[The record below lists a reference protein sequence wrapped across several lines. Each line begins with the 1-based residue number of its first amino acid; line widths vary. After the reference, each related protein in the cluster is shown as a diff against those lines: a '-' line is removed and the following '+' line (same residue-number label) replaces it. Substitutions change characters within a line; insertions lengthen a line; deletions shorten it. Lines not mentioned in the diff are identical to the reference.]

1 MMQLSAVL
9 ITLNEERRLPRA
21 LESLAGVADEIL
33 VVDSGSTDRTRQIAE
48 SHGAR
53 FISHPWEGYSRQKNF
68 AASQAKFDWILSL
81 DADEVV
87 TPELAAEL
95 REIKE
100 HGPGDDAGFRMP
112 RLAFYRGRWIRHS
125 GWYPDWKLRLYDRR
139 RARWVGD
146 YVHERVA
153 ADGADD
159 ATVRDPK
166 VCDLKV
172 RTLRGDLQ
180 HFTCDSL
187 AEHFRTTDRYTTLA
201 AQEAY
206 AQSKGRGKRNG
217 RMLPRALAM
226 TIAGPPWKFFETYL
240 LRQGFR
246 DGFAGLVIACMA
258 GYYVHQ
264 KYAKLWRLAR
274 GRALATEAQRSQRNP

>member
-1 MMQLSAVL
+1 MQLSATL

-21 LESLAGVADEIL
+21 LASLSEIADEIL
-33 VVDSGSTDRTRQIAE
+33 VVDSGSADRTREIAAQ
-48 SHGAR
+48 HGAR
-53 FISHPWEGYSRQKNF
+53 VISHPWEGYARQKNF

-100 HGPGDDAGFRMP
+100 RGPESGNEAAVGFRMP
-112 RLAFYRGRWIRHS
+112 RLPWYRGRWIRHS
-125 GWYPDWKLRLYDRR
+125 GWYPDHKLRLYDRR

-146 YVHERVA
+146 YVHESVQ
-153 ADGADD
+153 ADG
-159 ATVRDPK
+159 P
-166 VCDLKV
+166 V
-172 RTLRGDLQ
+172 RTLRGDLH

-187 AEHFRTTDRYTTLA
+187 DDHFRTVDRYTTLA

-206 AQSKGRGKRNG
+206 AQSKSNRKTTGWI
-217 RMLPRALAM
+217 LSRALAM
-226 TIAGPPWKFFETYL
+226 TIAGPPWKFLETYF

-246 DGFAGLVIACMA
+246 DGLAGVIIAGMA
-258 GYYVHQ
+258 GYYVHE

-274 GRALATEAQRSQRNP
+274 QKQQNPNSKSQTPNESQ

>member
-1 MMQLSAVL
+1 MQLSATL

-21 LESLAGVADEIL
+21 LASLSEIADEIL
-33 VVDSGSTDRTRQIAE
+33 VVDSGSADRTREIAAQ
-48 SHGAR
+48 HGAR
-53 FISHPWEGYSRQKNF
+53 VISHPWEGYSRQKNF

-100 HGPGDDAGFRMP
+100 RGPESGNEAAVGFRMP
-112 RLAFYRGRWIRHS
+112 RLPWYRGRWIRHS
-125 GWYPDWKLRLYDRR
+125 GWYPDHKLRLYDRR

-146 YVHERVA
+146 YVHESVQ
-153 ADGADD
+153 ADG
-159 ATVRDPK
+159 P
-166 VCDLKV
+166 V
-172 RTLRGDLQ
+172 RTLRGDLH

-187 AEHFRTTDRYTTLA
+187 DDHFRTVDRYTTLA
-201 AQEAY
+201 AQEACE
-206 AQSKGRGKRNG
+206 QSKSNRKTTGWI
-217 RMLPRALAM
+217 LSRALAM
-226 TIAGPPWKFFETYL
+226 TIAGPPWKFLETYL

-246 DGFAGLVIACMA
+246 DGLPGLIIAAMA

-264 KYAKLWRLAR
+264 KYAKLWRLCR
-274 GRALATEAQRSQRNP
+274 GRGAEGRNASPDT

>member
-1 MMQLSAVL
+1 MQISAVL

-21 LESLAGVADEIL
+21 LESLRPVADEIL
-33 VVDSGSTDRTRQIAE
+33 VVDSGSTDRTREIAQ

-53 FISHPWEGYSRQKNF
+53 FLSHPWEGYSRQKNF

-95 REIKE
+95 RVIQEQ
-100 HGPGDDAGFRMP
+100 GPGAAAGFRMP

-125 GWYPDWKLRLYDRR
+125 GWYPDHKLRLYDRR

-146 YVHERVA
+146 YVHERVEA
-153 ADGADD
+153 ASGTD
-159 ATVRDPK
+159 AKMSATI
-166 VCDLKV
+166 

-201 AQEAY
+201 AQEAC
-206 AQSKGRGKRNG
+206 AHSKIKHRSTGRI
-217 RMLPRALAM
+217 LSLALAM
-226 TIAGPPWKFFETYL
+226 TLAGPPWKFFETYL

-246 DGFAGLVIACMA
+246 DGIAGLIIAGMA
-258 GYYVHQ
+258 GYYVHE

-274 GRALATEAQRSQRNP
+274 GHAPDTEAQRSQRNS

>member
-1 MMQLSAVL
+1 MQLSATL

-21 LESLAGVADEIL
+21 LASLSEIADEIL
-33 VVDSGSTDRTRQIAE
+33 VVDSGSADRTREIAAQ
-48 SHGAR
+48 HGAR
-53 FISHPWEGYSRQKNF
+53 VISHPWEGYARQKNF

-100 HGPGDDAGFRMP
+100 RGPESGNEAAVGFRMP
-112 RLAFYRGRWIRHS
+112 RLPWYRGRWIRHS
-125 GWYPDWKLRLYDRR
+125 GWYPDHKLRLYDRR

-146 YVHERVA
+146 YVHESVQ
-153 ADGADD
+153 ADG
-159 ATVRDPK
+159 P
-166 VCDLKV
+166 V
-172 RTLRGDLQ
+172 RTLRGDLH

-187 AEHFRTTDRYTTLA
+187 DDHFRTVDRYTTLA

-206 AQSKGRGKRNG
+206 AQSKSNSKSTARI
-217 RMLPRALAM
+217 LSRALAM
-226 TIAGPPWKFFETYL
+226 TIAGPPWKFLETYF

-246 DGFAGLVIACMA
+246 DGLAGVIIAGMA
-258 GYYVHQ
+258 GYYVHE

-274 GRALATEAQRSQRNP
+274 QKQQNPNSKSQTPNESQ

>member
-1 MMQLSAVL
+1 MQLSATL

-21 LESLAGVADEIL
+21 LASLSEIADEIL
-33 VVDSGSTDRTRQIAE
+33 VVDSGSADRTREIAAQ
-48 SHGAR
+48 HGAR
-53 FISHPWEGYSRQKNF
+53 VISHPWEGYARQKNF

-100 HGPGDDAGFRMP
+100 RGPESGNEAAVGFRMP
-112 RLAFYRGRWIRHS
+112 RLPWYRGRWIRHS
-125 GWYPDWKLRLYDRR
+125 GWYPDYKLRLYDRR

-146 YVHERVA
+146 YVHESVQ
-153 ADGADD
+153 ADG
-159 ATVRDPK
+159 P
-166 VCDLKV
+166 V
-172 RTLRGDLQ
+172 RTLRGDLH

-187 AEHFRTTDRYTTLA
+187 DDHFRTVDRYTTLA
-201 AQEAY
+201 AQEACEH
-206 AQSKGRGKRNG
+206 SKSNSKSTARI
-217 RMLPRALAM
+217 LSRALAM
-226 TIAGPPWKFFETYL
+226 TIAGPPWKFLETYF

-246 DGFAGLVIACMA
+246 DGLAGVIIAGMA
-258 GYYVHQ
+258 GYYVHE

-274 GRALATEAQRSQRNP
+274 QKQQNPNSKSQTPNESQ